1 MDQWAFFDEVKAGT
15 VRNAYLFYGPEAY
28 IRKSALTTLQK
39 KLLTPGLEDMNCTFM
54 QNPTA
59 QQIVENCETL
69 PMLGDWRLVIVQ
81 GLALLESGKAKDEA
95 QESKTLVFECEA
107 PDKRKKLCQTLMKLP
122 GAVSFDALSDARL
135 TQWMN
140 QTLRPMKKRMD
151 ANTCAR
157 LAFTSGRD
165 LTMLNG
171 ELQKLAA
178 YVGER
183 ETITAEDVEQIATHT
198 AECTV
203 FAMVDALVDGQAER
217 AFSLLNVLLEGGEQ
231 RIGVLALITRQY
243 RQMLYAKDMQESR
256 TPQAQMAKALGVPP
270 FALSQLT
277 RRAGRRTMAQLKKQL
292 ALCVNADFDIKRGAV
307 REEAALD
314 RLMLALTEK

>member
-1 MDQWAFFDEVKAGT
+1 MDQWAFFDEFKAGT
-15 VRNAYLFYGPEAY
+15 VRNVYLFYGPEAY

-39 KLLTPGLEDMNCTFM
+39 KLLMPGLEDMNCTFM

-69 PMLGDWRLVIVQ
+69 PMLGDWRLVVVQ

-95 QESKTLVFECEA
+95 QESKTLVDYIGRVPPSTCLVFECEA

-122 GAVSFDALSDARL
+122 GAVAFEPLND
-135 TQWMN
+135 
-140 QTLRPMKKRMD
+140 
-151 ANTCAR
+151 AR